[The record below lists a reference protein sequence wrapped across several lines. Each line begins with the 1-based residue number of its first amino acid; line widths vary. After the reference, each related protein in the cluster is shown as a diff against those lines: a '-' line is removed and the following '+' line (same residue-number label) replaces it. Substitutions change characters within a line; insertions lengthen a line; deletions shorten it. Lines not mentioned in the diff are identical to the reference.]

1 MELYYHELKKILP
14 HAYPFLMIDRVVEIK
29 KGKSLVA
36 LKNIT
41 ANEWWCEGWGAGWG
55 KVLGCAHFHRTEK
68 EELKR
73 LLSNGRGCLRI

>member
-1 MELYYHELKKILP
+1 MKQSAIEYVQLKKILP

-41 ANEWWCEGWGAGWG
+41 ANEWWCEGWEAGWG
-55 KVLGCAHFHRTEK
+55 KVLGWAREC
-68 EELKR
+68 
-73 LLSNGRGCLRI
+73 S